1 MMRFHIAR
9 RAFST
14 TSVAPSHS
22 RVAIVGAGCGGQSL
36 LAQLARTGK
45 VKPEEITVFDPAQEH
60 HYQPAYTMVAGG
72 VLGSASATKIQE
84 GKYVVRPQQEVLSNT
99 PGVRWVQQAVTTF
112 DPENNSIALADGS
125 KTTYDILVVNP
136 GLQLRYDLIDGA
148 QEALDDPDTPVGSM
162 YRLEGAYKTSVMRE
176 SFRGGNALF
185 TCPPFPIKC
194 GGAPQKILYL
204 CEAAWRKSGV
214 RDSTSIKYFAAPP
227 VMFPPND
234 DFNEALNNECLS
246 KGIEQN
252 FGMNLTAIDKDRRVA
267 TFKSTKTEELVE

>member
-1 MMRFHIAR
+1 MRFNIAR
-9 RAFST
+9 RAFSS

-112 DPENNSIALADGS
+112 DPESNTIALADGS

-194 GGAPQKILYL
+194 GGAP
-204 CEAAWRKSGV
+204 
-214 RDSTSIKYFAAPP
+214 
-227 VMFPPND
+227 
-234 DFNEALNNECLS
+234 
-246 KGIEQN
+246 
-252 FGMNLTAIDKDRRVA
+252 
-267 TFKSTKTEELVE
+267 